1 MFAPSKSTMKRE
13 SIGLSS
19 VRLSESALL
28 ALDSAGSSQVAS
40 AINRFAELMRDPESD
55 GVTKFAAGYYPNQPG
70 VIETTN
76 EDWYMAYTVLENNE
90 IYISRLYLKSD
101 LYSP

>member
-1 MFAPSKSTMKRE
+1 M
-13 SIGLSS
+13 
-19 VRLSESALL
+19 V
-28 ALDSAGSSQVAS
+28 S
-40 AINRFAELMRDPESD
+40 AINTFAEIMRDPEPD
-55 GVTKFAAGYYPNQPG
+55 GVRKFAAGYYPNPPG

-101 LYSP
+101 LYTP

>member
-1 MFAPSKSTMKRE
+1 MS
-13 SIGLSS
+13 
-19 VRLSESALL
+19 RLSLSEGALR
-28 ALDSAGSSQVAS
+28 ALDNATDNEVVS
-40 AINRFAELMRDPESD
+40 AINTFAEIMQNPEPD
-55 GVTKFAAGYYPNQPG
+55 GVTKFSAGYYPNPPG

-101 LYSP
+101 LHTP